1 MVYLC
6 IWKGVKVTGKVV
18 YFTAL
23 FPYILLVVFTAR
35 YTIEINRKD
44 KKILHFVTYTKI
56 PCLFDCV
63 KLSGKRKSCYVMA
76 Y

>member
-44 KKILHFVTYTKI
+44 KKTFIL
-56 PCLFDCV
+56 
-63 KLSGKRKSCYVMA
+63 
-76 Y
+76 